1 MKIRSCL
8 ALLLVLLATGTFA
21 QCTVNVFINGIK
33 SGQYAVKTGQTT
45 GGIWYKKKVYKT
57 TERLVIEVKGKIVG
71 NAIYKR
77 VVDVTDGEDNSLF
90 IAPET
95 PGITGQFQLGD
106 KAVLKRLG
114 KGKMVRLFLQLDPA
128 NEKSKAPSRRLFI
141 GDLTAK

>member
-33 SGQYAVKTGQTT
+33 SGQYVVKAGQTT

-95 PGITGQFQLGD
+95 SGITGQFQLGD

-114 KGKMVRLFLQLDPA
+114 KGKIVRLFLQLDPA